1 MIVLKDTFTIN
12 FYKFILREQGDIM
25 NKNFENTC
33 IDIKDSKSYA
43 KRLDDLAE
51 KLEKSKECRE
61 INRRYSKLYNSLE
74 NIIPK
79 EKQDLIRQL
88 DDTYMELLILHEDF
102 FYRNGHL
109 DKPEFQGFFRKIKNW
124 LLGI

>member
-1 MIVLKDTFTIN
+1 
-12 FYKFILREQGDIM
+12 M

>member
-1 MIVLKDTFTIN
+1 
-12 FYKFILREQGDIM
+12 M
-25 NKNFENTC
+25 NKSIENIY
-33 IDIKDSKSYA
+33 IDIKDSNSYV
-43 KRLDDLAE
+43 KRLDDLAV
-51 KLEKSKECRE
+51 KLEKTRECRE
-61 INRRYSKLYNSLE
+61 INKRYSKLYNSLE

-109 DKPEFQGFFRKIKNW
+109 DKPEFKGFFKKIKNW